1 MLNGTLVELLWNIFI
16 MIINNLKELMEHS
29 WNFGGTFKSIYDL
42 TLQQTYSIMEK
53 SILLHCITP
62 EELRQI
68 IKEVIREELLE
79 VRKQL
84 EEKDSE
90 VLMSRQETID
100 FLKIDSSTLWS
111 WTKKGLINCYG
122 IQARRY
128 YKKED
133 VLNSLVL
140 LKVKRA

>member
-1 MLNGTLVELLWNIFI
+1 
-16 MIINNLKELMEHS
+16 
-29 WNFGGTFKSIYDL
+29 
-42 TLQQTYSIMEK
+42 MEK

-62 EELRQI
+62 EELKQI
-68 IKEVIREELLE
+68 IKEVIQEELLE

-111 WTKKGLINCYG
+111 WTNKGKIDCYG
-122 IQARRY
+122 IGNRRY
-128 YKKED
+128 YKKAD

>member
-1 MLNGTLVELLWNIFI
+1 MG
-16 MIINNLKELMEHS
+16 
-29 WNFGGTFKSIYDL
+29 KSIF
-42 TLQQTYSIMEK
+42 
-53 SILLHCITP
+53 LHSMTP
-62 EELRQI
+62 EELKQI
-68 IKEVIREELLE
+68 IKEVIKEELLE

-84 EEKDSE
+84 AEKDSD

-111 WTKKGLINCYG
+111 WTNKGKIDCYG
-122 IQARRY
+122 IGNRRY
-128 YKKED
+128 YKKVD